1 MIKQIKR
8 IVAILGVS
16 TILIGEI
23 FFPIMVAENSVT
35 TVSSDVVES
44 KSVIVEQICKAP
56 MPEVSVNKVVTNA
69 QEVYLKGWTNTGSN
83 VRKKP
88 DLNATILTTYSVNT
102 QVEYVKYN
110 DTWVKIKYGEDV
122 AYMAEKLISNNKV
135 EIQKKV
141 VAIALAKNDNNQ
153 LPHHKDFKSYMGY
166 KAITNKSSQQYQLQ
180 QLAYTDENG
189 LRKINGRYCV
199 AIGSHWDV
207 DMGENFDLIL
217 ENGTIIPCIKADAKA
232 DRDTDSSNIYT
243 ANGCCSEFIVD
254 TANLD
259 KSAKT
264 SGNIS
269 SIDPLWNS
277 PVKTIISND
286 EV

>member
-16 TILIGEI
+16 TILMGEI
-23 FFPIMVAENSVT
+23 FIPIMVAENSVT

-44 KSVIVEQICKAP
+44 KSVSAEQICETP

-83 VRKKP
+83 VRKEP
-88 DLNATILTTYSVNT
+88 NLNATILTTYSVNT

-110 DTWVKIKYGEDV
+110 NTWVKIKYGEDV
-122 AYMAEKLISNNKV
+122 AYMAKKLISDNKI
-135 EIQKKV
+135 EIKKK
-141 VAIALAKNDNNQ
+141 AIVKNNQ
-153 LPHHKDFKSYMGY
+153 LPQHKDFKSYMGY

-207 DMGENFDLIL
+207 DMGENFDLVL
-217 ENGTIIPCIKADAKA
+217 ENGTTIPCIKADAKA

-254 TANLD
+254 TVNLNG
-259 KSAKT
+259 SAKT

-269 SIDPLWNS
+269 SINPLWNS

-286 EV
+286 EI

>member
-16 TILIGEI
+16 AILLGEI

-44 KSVIVEQICKAP
+44 KSVIVEQICETP

-83 VRKKP
+83 VRKEP

-102 QVEYVKYN
+102 QVDYVKYD

-122 AYMAEKLISNNKV
+122 AYMAERLISDNKV
-135 EIQKKV
+135 EVKKKKQTAEV
-141 VAIALAKNDNNQ
+141 KNSNIIPQ
-153 LPHHKDFKSYMGY
+153 HKDFKSYMGY
-166 KAITNKSSQQYQLQ
+166 KAITNKSSRQYQLQ
-180 QLAYTDENG
+180 QIAYTDENG
-189 LRKINGRYCV
+189 LRKINDRYCV
-199 AIGSHWDV
+199 AIGSHWNV
-207 DMGENFDLIL
+207 DMGENFDLVL
-217 ENGTIIPCIKADAKA
+217 ENGTVIPCVKADAKA

-254 TANLD
+254 TANLN
-259 KSAKT
+259 SVARS
-264 SGNIS
+264 SGNVSNIN
-269 SIDPLWNS
+269 PLWNS
-277 PVKTIISND
+277 PVKTIISN
-286 EV
+286 

>member
-8 IVAILGVS
+8 IVVILGVS
-16 TILIGEI
+16 TILLGEI

-44 KSVIVEQICKAP
+44 KSVSAEQICETQ

-69 QEVYLKGWTNTGSN
+69 QEVYLKGWTKVRSN
-83 VRKKP
+83 VRKSP
-88 DLNATILTTYSVNT
+88 SLNATILTTYSVNT
-102 QVEYVKYN
+102 QVEYIKYDN
-110 DTWVKIKYGEDV
+110 TWVKIKYGEDV
-122 AYMAEKLISNNKV
+122 AYMAERLISNNKI
-135 EIQKKV
+135 EISKQAITKKS
-141 VAIALAKNDNNQ
+141 NQ
-153 LPHHKDFKSYMGY
+153 LPQHRDFKSYMGY

-180 QLAYTDENG
+180 QIAYTDENG

-207 DMGENFDLIL
+207 DMGENFDLVL
-217 ENGTIIPCIKADAKA
+217 ENGTTIPCIKADAKA

-259 KSAKT
+259 RSAKT

-277 PVKTIISND
+277 PVKTIISS
-286 EV
+286 EEI